1 MRLYY
6 LGIEIVNDVGYYK
19 FIFDGKDVKLRS
31 REARELVSSVPK
43 EERDCKVA
51 FNQITLK
58 SVVRKAKSTAVSGRR
73 GWA

>member
-6 LGIEIVNDVGYYK
+6 LGIEIVNNVGYYK
-19 FIFDGKDVKLRS
+19 FLFDGADIKLRS
-31 REARELVSSVPK
+31 REACELVSSVPK

-58 SVVRKAKSTAVSGRR
+58 SVTHKAKSKVISGRR
-73 GWA
+73 GLA